1 MADKVLIV
9 GGGISGITAAAEA
22 AEAGLGAIIVEKNAY
37 LGGRV
42 AQLHKYFPKLCP
54 PHCGLE
60 INFKRIKQNPKISFH
75 TLAEVKSIS
84 GSEGNYDVSI
94 QVSPRFVN
102 EKCTG
107 CGDCVAACPGE
118 RPNDFNYGMDT
129 TKAIYL
135 PHEMSFPM
143 RYVLDKKA
151 CGGGCKDC
159 VDACKYGAIEL
170 DMQPK
175 SIDLNVS
182 SVVFATGWNP
192 YDASKIDNL
201 NFGSARNVIT
211 NVMRERLAATAGPTQ
226 GKILRQS
233 DGKEVKNVAFV
244 QCAGSRDENNLDYCS
259 SICCM
264 ASLKQATY
272 IRDCYPED
280 SKATIFYIDLRA
292 AGKYEDFLMM
302 VSEDENITLT
312 KGKVAKIEENSAS
325 GDVTVTVEDI
335 LGGGKV
341 EATFDMVV
349 LAAGM
354 EPAAKSQNIPA
365 GLAFEANGFIDN
377 TKMESG
383 MYGCGVARRPDDV
396 ATSVQDAT
404 GAALKSIQSN
414 GGVPKAAEAVEMSGG
429 N

>member
-9 GGGISGITAAAEA
+9 GGGISGITAAVEA
-22 AEAGLGAIIVEKNAY
+22 AEAGLEAVIIEKNAY

-54 PHCGLE
+54 PYCGLE

-75 TLAEVKSIS
+75 TLAEVKTIS
-84 GSEGNYDVSI
+84 GSEGNY
-94 QVSPRFVN
+94 QVTVQVNPGYVN
-102 EKCTG
+102 EKCT
-107 CGDCVAACPGE
+107 CCNDCVAECPGE
-118 RPNDFNYGMDT
+118 RANDFNYGMDT
-129 TKAIYL
+129 TTAIYL

-143 RYVLDKKA
+143 RYVLDKSA
-151 CGGGCKDC
+151 CGAGCSRC
-159 VDACKYGAIEL
+159 VDACKYGAIDL
-170 DMQPK
+170 DMQARTVEF
-175 SIDLNVS
+175 NVS

-192 YDASKIDNL
+192 YDASKIENL
-201 NFGSARNVIT
+201 NFGVAKNVIT
-211 NVMRERLAATAGPTQ
+211 NVMMERLAAPNGPTQ
-226 GKILRQS
+226 GKIVRPS
-233 DGKEVKNVAFV
+233 DGKEVKNIAFA

-272 IRDCYPED
+272 LRDCYPED

-292 AGKYEDFLMM
+292 AGKYEDFLMQ
-302 VSEDENITLT
+302 VKADENVTMT
-312 KGKVAKIEENSAS
+312 KGKVGKIEEDPAT

-354 EPAAKSQNIPA
+354 EPAAKGANLPA
-365 GLAFEANGFIDN
+365 DLVYEANGFMDSQQ
-377 TKMESG
+377 KVAG
-383 MYGCGVARRPDDV
+383 LHACGVARSPDDV
-396 ATSVQDAT
+396 ATSVQDGT

-414 GGVPKAAEAVEMSGG
+414 GGIPKTAEAVEMSGG

>member
-9 GGGISGITAAAEA
+9 GGGISGITAAVEA
-22 AEAGLGAIIVEKNAY
+22 AEAGLEAIIVEKNAY

-54 PHCGLE
+54 PLCGLE
-60 INFKRIKQNPKISFH
+60 INFKRIKQNPRIGFH
-75 TLAEVKSIS
+75 TLAEVNSVS
-84 GSEGNYDVSI
+84 GSEGNYDVNI
-94 QVSPRFVN
+94 QVNPRYVN

-107 CGDCVAACPGE
+107 CGECVAACPGE
-118 RPNDFNYGMDT
+118 RPNDFNYGMDNT
-129 TKAIYL
+129 TAIYL
-135 PHEMSFPM
+135 PHELAFPM
-143 RYVLDKKA
+143 RYVLDKSA
-151 CGGGCKDC
+151 CGSGCNAC
-159 VDACKYGAIEL
+159 VEACKYGAIDL

-175 SIDLNVS
+175 SVDVNVS
-182 SVVFATGWNP
+182 SIVFATGWNP

-201 NFGSARNVIT
+201 NFSTSKNVIT
-211 NVMRERLAATAGPTQ
+211 NVMMERLAAPAGPTK
-226 GKILRQS
+226 GKLLRPS
-233 DGKEVKNVAFV
+233 DGKEAKNVAFV

-272 IRDCYPED
+272 VRDSYPED

-292 AGKYEDFLMM
+292 SGKYEDFLTM
-302 VSEDENITLT
+302 VKEDENVTMT
-312 KGKVAKIEENSAS
+312 KGKVAKIEENSA

-335 LGGGKV
+335 LGGGKI

-354 EPAAKSQNIPA
+354 EPSAKSQNIPA
-365 GLAFEANGFIDN
+365 SLAFEANGFIDN
-377 TKMESG
+377 ARMESG
-383 MYGCGVARRPDDV
+383 MCGCGVARRPDDV
-396 ATSVQDAT
+396 ASSVQDST

-414 GGVPKAAEAVEMSGG
+414 GGVPTAAGAVEMSGG